1 MKKSIIIAMIQ
12 TLLTNIDCIH
22 FAKLSL
28 YSVNTAPVCKFC
40 RGCTVKKKDDRIFIL
55 GLFLLYTRRQ

>member
-1 MKKSIIIAMIQ
+1 MIQ

-28 YSVNTAPVCKFC
+28 YSVNTAQVCKFC
-40 RGCTVKKKDDRIFIL
+40 RGCIVKKKML
-55 GLFLLYTRRQ
+55 EYLYWVCFYCTQGRQ